1 MCVKLYTLYRY
12 EVKREKFR
20 HSKPLAVASAASDT
34 KTGRACLATI
44 ANGAAL
50 KQNYG

>member
-1 MCVKLYTLYRY
+1 MCVKLYIEYRY
-12 EVKREKFR
+12 EVKREKVR

-44 ANGAAL
+44 ANGAPL
-50 KQNYG
+50 KRNYG